1 MKEHSVWIL
10 ISITLSED
18 DADEVCGVLSCR
30 KQKVPVQIKLKR
42 RILCHCSMNTLF
54 FYFCAE
60 KRNPKNP
67 IHLDHIFKSGR
78 FNIQVLNF
86 DRIIQVNFYLIKN

>member
-1 MKEHSVWIL
+1 MDWLRIAEPNVYKRGKLIQMKKIKNKIKEQPVWIF

-42 RILCHCSMNTLF
+42 RIL
-54 FYFCAE
+54 
-60 KRNPKNP
+60 
-67 IHLDHIFKSGR
+67 
-78 FNIQVLNF
+78 
-86 DRIIQVNFYLIKN
+86 